1 MVRLISFFLLVW
13 LVPSFIASAVTIWPL
28 MPSIKSGERATAIYL
43 ENTSSETKSFQIRVR
58 DWRTEAGN
66 DVMQAQSNI
75 MASPAMLE
83 IDAGQR
89 QLVRLVYLSEPRVPA
104 FPTEQSYRVIVDD
117 ISERTELEGNINMRM
132 RYILPLFVGASD
144 ELEII
149 SSEYVQAT
157 IELQGDKA
165 TLVVQNTG
173 PRHLRLSA
181 MSVLKEGEPLTE
193 HDGLL
198 GYVLPQS
205 SNSFALPESL
215 RPHLE
220 ANSYLTVQAKH
231 GRTVLEIPADIID
244 TARF

>member
-1 MVRLISFFLLVW
+1 MVRLISFSLLLW
-13 LVPSFIASAVTIWPL
+13 LMPSFIVSAVTIWPL
-28 MPSIKSGERATAIYL
+28 MPSIKSGDRATAIYL

-58 DWRTEAGN
+58 DWTTDAGN

-89 QLVRLVYLSEPRVPA
+89 QLVRLVYLAESHVPT

-144 ELEII
+144 GLATI
-149 SSEYVQAT
+149 SSEHVQAK
-157 IELQGDKA
+157 IELQNDKV
-165 TLVVQNTG
+165 TLVVQNSG
-173 PRHLRLSA
+173 QRHLRLSS
-181 MSVLKEGEPLTE
+181 MSILKEGELLTE

-220 ANSYLTVQAKH
+220 ENTYLTVQAKH
-231 GRTVLEIPADIID
+231 GRTVLEMPADIVD
-244 TARF
+244 TVRF